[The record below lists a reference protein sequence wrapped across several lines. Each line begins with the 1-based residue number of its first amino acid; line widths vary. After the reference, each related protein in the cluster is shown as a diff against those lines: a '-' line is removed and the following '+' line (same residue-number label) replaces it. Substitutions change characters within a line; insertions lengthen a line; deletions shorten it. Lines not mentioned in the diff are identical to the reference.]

1 MTICPRGAP
10 LQHLCHHC
18 NICSLPQ
25 DICIDSFESQLC
37 SIPKE
42 GDEHCDTWNGGNMVK
57 VMAAAALVLV
67 VVQTELQERKSRQLT
82 RDLWHTKEVETN
94 DWYVQTAWHPD
105 KTSYS
110 YSHELRSTI
119 SMTLC
124 NFGHLERQPAVPSYV
139 WHWCYTPVPG
149 HTTMCLGFLVY
160 SQSANHHG
168 AFVVDCWHAKNGRL
182 KFKVAKVAKQ
192 FLLQMQYHSNCH
204 LSKLVLNP
212 TTITTSVFSR
222 LLACARRFS
231 MACLH
236 AGRFCNAKE
245 ASTWRHSCSW
255 LPQMKWNF
263 QHQSFQRLGQTKLQT
278 SWNPQKKTRLFF
290 FFRFIPSFLGGR
302 LYFFWRCYI

>member
-1 MTICPRGAP
+1 M
-10 LQHLCHHC
+10 
-18 NICSLPQ
+18 
-25 DICIDSFESQLC
+25 
-37 SIPKE
+37 
-42 GDEHCDTWNGGNMVK
+42 
-57 VMAAAALVLV
+57 
-67 VVQTELQERKSRQLT
+67 
-82 RDLWHTKEVETN
+82 
-94 DWYVQTAWHPD
+94 
-105 KTSYS
+105 
-110 YSHELRSTI
+110 
-119 SMTLC
+119 
-124 NFGHLERQPAVPSYV
+124 PSYV

-168 AFVVDCWHAKNGRL
+168 AFVVECWHAKNGHL

-212 TTITTSVFSR
+212 TTITPSCGFLV

-255 LPQMKWNF
+255 LPQMTVAFPGWNF
-263 QHQSFQRLGQTKLQT
+263 SASKLSKVGT
-278 SWNPQKKTRLFF
+278 N
-290 FFRFIPSFLGGR
+290 
-302 LYFFWRCYI
+302 